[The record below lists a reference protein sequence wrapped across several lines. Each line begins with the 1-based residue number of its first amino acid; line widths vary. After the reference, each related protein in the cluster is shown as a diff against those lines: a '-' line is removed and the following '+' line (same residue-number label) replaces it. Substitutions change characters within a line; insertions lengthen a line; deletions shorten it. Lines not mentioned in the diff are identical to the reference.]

1 MDKLIPCSEILGQ
14 NVVHNKIRKCSDVL
28 NDTTLERSSGMIKF
42 DNWLDFLDV
51 DIREIKHIKSS
62 LSDNND
68 TYCVTEYNKEYI
80 EQTFLN
86 FIFFITR
93 DDFYHKYNKIY
104 KNRKMHF
111 KMYFDYLQDKVGI
124 YKPHF
129 KEKLKNIIEV
139 YHIYAFAKY
148 NSLNFYNNYNSLN
161 WIDVSDIKDMS
172 YLFSDTYSIDYK
184 IDKWDVSNV
193 RDMRGIFYNSYANT
207 DVSMWKLHPL
217 VKVNGDEF
225 LLSRILPGNQFKIPE
240 KSYSTRFCLYYLGI
254 AKNFIV
260 KHLKEFFN
268 YD

>member
-1 MDKLIPCSEILGQ
+1 MDKLIACSEILGQ

-28 NDTTLERSSGMIKF
+28 NDTTLIRRPGMIKF

-51 DIREIKHIKSS
+51 DIREIEHIPVNTC
-62 LSDNND
+62 DNNFY
-68 TYCVTEYNKEYI
+68 TITKLNEEYI
-80 EQTFLN
+80 KQTIFN

-104 KNRKMHF
+104 ENRKMHF
-111 KMYFDYLQDKVGI
+111 NMYFNYLQDKVGI
-124 YKPHF
+124 YKPHY

-139 YHIYAFAKY
+139 YRIYAFDK
-148 NSLNFYNNYNSLN
+148 YNSLN
-161 WIDVSDIKDMS
+161 WIDVSDIEDMS
-172 YLFSDTYSIDYK
+172 YLFSDTYTYSINYK

-193 RDMRGIFYNSYANT
+193 RDIRGIFYNSYANT

-225 LLSRILPGNQFKIPE
+225 IFSRILPGNQFKIPE

-260 KHLKEFFN
+260 KHLRDFFN
-268 YD
+268 YN